1 MKFVCISANS
11 FNELPATP
19 MIISRMALLWLGDTI
34 LTLRLHP
41 AASLTDHTCRVV
53 FLYVGASRLFSGSV
67 DNSINSYIEMC
78 RTLICCSICFQE
90 QPTSFRVCCNGSR
103 SAANNVFILIAFII
117 FYGFLIIPTADL
129 SPSKLFLT
137 ISQGDDFTRLDLY
150 GNKILTSVFFF
161 FSPSSLS
168 VLCRRLCYGKRAW
181 RKLLT

>member
-1 MKFVCISANS
+1 MLFI
-11 FNELPATP
+11 LP
-19 MIISRMALLWLGDTI
+19 
-34 LTLRLHP
+34 
-41 AASLTDHTCRVV
+41 
-53 FLYVGASRLFSGSV
+53 YVYLE
-67 DNSINSYIEMC
+67 SYIEMC

-117 FYGFLIIPTADL
+117 FYGFLIIPISYRRFITFKAIFNNFTGRRL
-129 SPSKLFLT
+129 HQIGFVRKQNLNFCFL
-137 ISQGDDFTRLDLY
+137 
-150 GNKILTSVFFF
+150 F